1 MSVYIPKKLF
11 SVLAV
16 TVFCLILSQPSW
28 GQ

>member
-1 MSVYIPKKLF
+1 MPVHVTKNLF